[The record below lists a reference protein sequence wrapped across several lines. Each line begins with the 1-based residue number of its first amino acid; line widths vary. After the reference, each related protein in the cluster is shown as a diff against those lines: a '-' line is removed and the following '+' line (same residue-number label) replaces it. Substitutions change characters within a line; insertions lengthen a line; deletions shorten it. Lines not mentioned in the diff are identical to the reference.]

1 MSEDRERE
9 DSGFTVRDR
18 RIFSQSESEGAST
31 GPRPPAGAGE
41 AASAADPAPEG
52 GPTGQEQADARREAD
67 AAARKAPS
75 PPLPEIDFAT
85 FVISLSTSA
94 MYHLGAI
101 QDPESGKAEV
111 NLPLAKQTIDILGML
126 KQKTEGNCTPD
137 ETRLLDGLL
146 YDLRL
151 RYVDA
156 LRK

>member
-9 DSGFTVRDR
+9 DPGFTVRDR
-18 RIFSQSESEGAST
+18 RAFTQSDSAAPKE
-31 GPRPPAGAGE
+31 PPPAAGP
-41 AASAADPAPEG
+41 AAGSVTGSAA
-52 GPTGQEQADARREAD
+52 QAESAKQPPRQ
-67 AAARKAPS
+67 
-75 PPLPEIDFAT
+75 PLPDIDFST

-94 MYHLGAI
+94 LYHLGAI
-101 QDPESGKAEV
+101 PDPESGAAEV

-126 KQKTEGNCTPD
+126 RDKTEGNRTPE

-151 RYVDA
+151 RYVDG